1 MSYKILELPYS
12 KDTLEQ
18 YLNKNYTFLGFIGDK
33 MIFKYK
39 EVTSRQLT
47 NKTNTEKFFELNDE
61 WINNYAKAI
70 SERLELDFEFTKEE
84 IVKFIKYRTEWKENG
99 KKVKW
104 QKQQTFEVPLR
115 LQTWFWNIKSKRKSE
130 NIILTDNF

>member
-84 IVKFIKYRTEWKENG
+84 IVKLCTLFNARAGINLNRRN
-99 KKVKW
+99 
-104 QKQQTFEVPLR
+104 QKDVSLKCLEILAVSLR
-115 LQTWFWNIKSKRKSE
+115 KQEFTGISKIYKF
-130 NIILTDNF
+130 L